1 MQSARRDLTELGL
14 ENITLARINDYPPAG
29 EISLPRGVIVSSY
42 SSLIAAA
49 KTGEKRLDQIQRW
62 LGSDGVVIF
71 DEAHKAKNA
80 LAGGRGDPTLTGQA
94 VIDLQDPKRNAGY
107 RVIYSSATGATAV
120 RNMAN

>member
-1 MQSARRDLTELGL
+1 MTIRQPEKSR
-14 ENITLARINDYPPAG
+14 
-29 EISLPRGVIVSSY
+29 LPRGVIFSSY

-80 LAGGRGDPTLTGQA
+80 LAGGRWRTNPHRT
-94 VIDLQDPKRNAGY
+94 
-107 RVIYSSATGATAV
+107 SSH
-120 RNMAN
+120 